1 MNNCTQN
8 AQQRAAVQAAA
19 KAADDQTP
27 STLYVCADQDGKL
40 PGCAPL
46 AVPFVPFQQTGA
58 NKYALDLALA
68 RGTLFEGLDLPYLK
82 MQNEAF
88 TNLSATRQLQALGF
102 AINELGLYLDTHAG
116 DTEAVALYNQYA
128 ELYEEAIEQY
138 QQNGRSLTQLASTMG
153 GSYSWL
159 IDPWPWDYR
168 EEG

>member
-88 TNLSATRQLQALGF
+88 TNLSAARQLQALGF

-116 DTEAVALYNQYA
+116 DTEAVALYDQYA

-138 QQNGRSLTQLASTMG
+138 QQNGRSLSQLASTMG
-153 GSYSWL
+153 GRYGWL
-159 IDPWPWDYR
+159 NDPWPWDYR

>member
-19 KAADDQTP
+19 KAADDQAP

-102 AINELGLYLDTHAG
+102 AINELGLYLDTHAS

-138 QQNGRSLTQLASTMG
+138 QQNGRSLSQLASTMG

-159 IDPWPWDYR
+159 NDPWPWDYR

>member
-40 PGCAPL
+40 PSCAPL

-88 TNLSATRQLQALGF
+88 TNLSAALQLQALGF
-102 AINELGLYLDTHAG
+102 AINELGLYLDTHAS

-138 QQNGRSLTQLASTMG
+138 QQNGRSLSQLASTMG

-159 IDPWPWDYR
+159 NDPWPWDYR